1 MTNATFPFNNVD
13 MTKIMADFNSA
24 KIVDQFTKIASNFQV
39 QQTDLDSMI
48 DVQRKNIEALEA
60 TNKAATES
68 VQALVAR
75 QNEILK
81 KALS

>member
-13 MTKIMADFNSA
+13 MTKIMADFNPA
-24 KIVDQFTKIASNFQV
+24 RIVDQFTKIASNFQV

>member
-48 DVQRKNIEALEA
+48 DVQRKNIEALAA